1 LVTEESD
8 WLERARELRAEAWD
22 AVQASADFIAFKKFD
37 DLVVGMGGATAIPE
51 INVSSSWKSTAKRA
65 IDAAARR
72 VSEAKKVSQG
82 DAAELA
88 LIQARCPL
96 GIGKLLKASISLG
109 AEIRGADPLAN
120 FRSAVSKDARF
131 FTIKRDGHHFWW
143 VCNAPIPADWEAIP
157 IEVLVKSTETGGSD
171 SP

>member
-1 LVTEESD
+1 VTEELD

-22 AVQASADFIAFKKFD
+22 AVQGSADFIAFKKFD
-37 DLVVGMGGATAIPE
+37 DLVIEMGGATAIPE
-51 INVSSSWKSTAKRA
+51 VNVASSWKSTAKRA
-65 IDAAARR
+65 VHAAARR
-72 VSEAKKVSQG
+72 VSEVKRLSQG

-88 LIQARCPL
+88 LSEARHPL
-96 GIGKLLKASISLG
+96 GIGKLLKASVNLG

-131 FTIKRDGHHFWW
+131 FTIKRDGYHFWW
-143 VCNAPIPADWEAIP
+143 VKNAPVPADWEATPTEILVMP
-157 IEVLVKSTETGGSD
+157 TEVAEPD

>member
-1 LVTEESD
+1 MTEEPD

-22 AVQASADFIAFKKFD
+22 TVQASAGFIAFKKFD
-37 DLVVGMGGATAIPE
+37 DLVVGMGGATAMPE
-51 INVSSSWKSTAKRA
+51 VNLGSSWKSTAKRA
-65 IDAAARR
+65 VDAAARR
-72 VSEAKKVSQG
+72 VSEAKRLSQG

-88 LIQARCPL
+88 LAQARRPL
-96 GIGKLLKASISLG
+96 GIGKLLKASVELG

-131 FTIKRDGHHFWW
+131 FTIKREGYHFWW
-143 VCNAPIPADWEAIP
+143 VVNTPVPADWQAIP
-157 IEVLVKSTETGGSD
+157 IGELVRLADGGQSD